1 MYVMYQIVNCIGFA
15 AGPILLLYYKG
26 RWSATV
32 LSLRSRE
39 IRLGKLS
46 FSLNCYW
53 PNGVHQDQA
62 EEGDGTF
69 PRMSPHLSDV

>member
-1 MYVMYQIVNCIGFA
+1 MYQIVNCIGFA
-15 AGPILLLYYKG
+15 AVPILLLYYKG

-39 IRLGKLS
+39 IRLGKLQPE
-46 FSLNCYW
+46 LLLAK
-53 PNGVHQDQA
+53 QDQA